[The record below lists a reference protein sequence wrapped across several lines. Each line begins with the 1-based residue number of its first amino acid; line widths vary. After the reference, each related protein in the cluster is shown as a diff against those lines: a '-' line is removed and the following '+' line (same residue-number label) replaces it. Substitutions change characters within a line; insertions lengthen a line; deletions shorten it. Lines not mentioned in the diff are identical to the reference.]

1 MHELSL
7 AQGLVEQL
15 EHTAEAEQAVRIERV
30 TVVIGKYSGV
40 ERDAFEFAFPFAAEG
55 SKSANAELV
64 VEELPVTVECRQCGS
79 ASNPDPTWLVCGNCG
94 SNEVELKGGREFQVR
109 SVELEVPDR

>member
-15 EHTAEAEQAVRIERV
+15 EQAASMQNALRIDRIV
-30 TVVIGKYSGV
+30 LVIGKYSGV

-55 SKSANAELV
+55 TLAENAVLEI
-64 VEELPVTVECRQCGS
+64 EELPVEVECCQCKAVS
-79 ASNPDPTWLVCGNCG
+79 HPEPTFLLCRACG
-94 SNEVELKGGREFQVR
+94 SNEVKLMGGREFLVR
-109 SVELEVPDR
+109 SIELEIP